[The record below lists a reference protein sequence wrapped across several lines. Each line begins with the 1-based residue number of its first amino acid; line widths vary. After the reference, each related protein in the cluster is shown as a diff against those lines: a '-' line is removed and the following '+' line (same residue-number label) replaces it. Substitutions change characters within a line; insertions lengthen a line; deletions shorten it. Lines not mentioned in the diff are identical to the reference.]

1 MTITRTAR
9 LAAGLAAALL
19 PLAGVQVAT
28 ATAADASPN
37 AVELYYDASGAP
49 DYQPEVT
56 QAAANWNSVVHNV
69 HLDAGGAATIVIH
82 EVTGGGSY
90 TQTDGHGNG
99 NGDIYIDT
107 QQVAEGNDPTRILAH
122 EFGHNLGLP
131 DDYSGPCSEIMSG
144 HGPGPSCKN
153 AMPDAQE
160 AAQVDTNFAN
170 GFLRE
175 AASARH
181 VYR

>member
-1 MTITRTAR
+1 MTVPRTAR
-9 LAAGLAAALL
+9 LAAAFAAAFL
-19 PLAGVQVAT
+19 PLAGIQVAT
-28 ATAADASPN
+28 ATAADAAPN

-49 DYQPEVT
+49 DYQAEAT

-69 HLDAGGAATIVIH
+69 HLDTGGAATINIH

-90 TQTDGHGNG
+90 TQTDGHG

-131 DDYSGPCSEIMSG
+131 DDYTGPCSEIMSG
-144 HGPGPSCKN
+144 HGPGISCKN

-160 AAQVDTNFAN
+160 SAQVDANFAN
-170 GFLRE
+170 GFTVRE
-175 AASARH
+175 ALAARH
-181 VYR
+181 VFR

>member
-1 MTITRTAR
+1 MAISRTAR
-9 LAAGLAAALL
+9 LAGGLAAALL
-19 PLAGVQVAT
+19 GLTGVQVAT
-28 ATAADASPN
+28 AAAADASPN

-49 DYQPEVT
+49 DYQSEAT
-56 QAAANWNSVVHNV
+56 QAAANWNSVLQNV
-69 HLDAGGAATIVIH
+69 HLNAGGAATISIH
-82 EVTGGGSY
+82 EITGGGSY

-99 NGDIYIDT
+99 DIYIDT
-107 QQVAEGNDPTRILAH
+107 EQVAEGNDPTRILAH

-160 AAQVDTNFAN
+160 SAQVDANFAN
-170 GFLRE
+170 GFVRE
-175 AASARH
+175 AAAAWH
-181 VYR
+181 LYR